1 MTTIRRIYAYLLS
14 FAGLAMLTI
23 ASANL
28 GQLVVDVFLR
38 SPVVSER
45 YVRDTASLY
54 GAAALVGLP
63 AWLLHWL
70 WIQRSARSDSSERA
84 SVLRRVYLYAVLAG
98 ATLVAA
104 VSLADVMRTALGALL
119 GVPPSGPVPDAIL
132 RPLPFTIVALCV
144 WFPHLR
150 VTTQDRLSVGEAGG
164 SASLRRWYT
173 YGAALIGFLVMLSG
187 TRGLAD
193 AIWRA
198 AAGASLGPLA
208 PSVAAAASAA
218 LIGLGLWLAHWVVLP
233 RRLGPGARDEDGTA
247 VLRTVYLFLA
257 LAIAVVATLG
267 GLSELLYYSVAR
279 MLGVEAP
286 GGVGGDLLQAAA
298 EPATT
303 ALVYG
308 GAWAYQR
315 AALRQH
321 AAMYHEAPRQ
331 AGIRRLYTH
340 IVALVAL
347 AALATGVSGLLWM
360 LGDLVLASASMLA
373 GNAWREQV
381 ALFATMTVVGLPV
394 WVLHWRARPASE
406 DDSHALARRLYL
418 YLSLI
423 VAALTLIG
431 SAAAALYRL
440 LGLALGGSF
449 GTDVATDLAH
459 ALAVATVAVA
469 VGAYHWRALQWDT
482 RRARVEAARPVAQ
495 EECVAESVVVEIR
508 AGNGA
513 SLADALNALRAT
525 GVEVTIR

>member
-1 MTTIRRIYAYLLS
+1 MTTCCRSGAERSSRVTTIRRIYAYLLS

-38 SPVVSER
+38 SPVISER

-132 RPLPFTIVALCV
+132 RPLPYTIVALCV

-193 AIWRA
+193 AVWRA

-218 LIGLGLWLAHWVVLP
+218 LIGLGLWLARPVGL
-233 RRLGPGARDEDGTA
+233 ARQ
-247 VLRTVYLFLA
+247 V
-257 LAIAVVATLG
+257 
-267 GLSELLYYSVAR
+267 
-279 MLGVEAP
+279 
-286 GGVGGDLLQAAA
+286 
-298 EPATT
+298 
-303 ALVYG
+303 
-308 GAWAYQR
+308 GAW
-315 AALRQH
+315 
-321 AAMYHEAPRQ
+321 
-331 AGIRRLYTH
+331 
-340 IVALVAL
+340 
-347 AALATGVSGLLWM
+347 W
-360 LGDLVLASASMLA
+360 
-373 GNAWREQV
+373 
-381 ALFATMTVVGLPV
+381 
-394 WVLHWRARPASE
+394 
-406 DDSHALARRLYL
+406 
-418 YLSLI
+418 
-423 VAALTLIG
+423 
-431 SAAAALYRL
+431 
-440 LGLALGGSF
+440 
-449 GTDVATDLAH
+449 
-459 ALAVATVAVA
+459 
-469 VGAYHWRALQWDT
+469 
-482 RRARVEAARPVAQ
+482 RRA
-495 EECVAESVVVEIR
+495 
-508 AGNGA
+508 
-513 SLADALNALRAT
+513 
-525 GVEVTIR
+525 